1 MLSRSVALIG
11 ILITIATVVPH
22 GPASAQDSTHSSPAA
37 IVRSD
42 TTSHVAG
49 LRNPVAAAV
58 LGTVVPGAG
67 LAYAGHW
74 LSAAGTYF
82 VSVGTISLG
91 SVLMVGDRCTFSL
104 DSGCNPGRVWPQR
117 TLGVGLIALGVGT
130 WAYNAVDAYR
140 IVKHENAT
148 KLTDRGLS
156 LDSVTPM
163 LSVPI
168 ARGEPWTIGVHA
180 SW

>member
-1 MLSRSVALIG
+1 MLSRSIALIVVAV
-11 ILITIATVVPH
+11 ATVLPH
-22 GPASAQDSTHSSPAA
+22 GLASAQDSTHSNAA
-37 IVRSD
+37 TIVRSD

-58 LGTVVPGAG
+58 LGTVVPDAG

-82 VSVGTISLG
+82 VSVGSIG
-91 SVLMVGDRCTFSL
+91 AGGMLMIGDRCTFSL
-104 DSGCNPGRVWPQR
+104 DSSCNPGRVWPQR

-140 IVKHENAT
+140 IVKHANAK

-163 LSVPI
+163 LSVPT
-168 ARGEPWTIGVHA
+168 ARGEPWIVGVHA